1 MFNAK
6 HEFGD
11 DIASRL
17 DATIC
22 PGCGANLE
30 AKAPACHEC
39 GYENGVDGYMLS
51 VREIVEG
58 NSYPEKGA
66 ITLNE
71 VSPAFIRAVIRT
83 AVGDSSK

>member
-39 GYENGVDGYMLS
+39 GYGADFGRSCSHRS
-51 VREIVEG
+51 VGR
-58 NSYPEKGA
+58 
-66 ITLNE
+66 
-71 VSPAFIRAVIRT
+71 
-83 AVGDSSK
+83 DQ